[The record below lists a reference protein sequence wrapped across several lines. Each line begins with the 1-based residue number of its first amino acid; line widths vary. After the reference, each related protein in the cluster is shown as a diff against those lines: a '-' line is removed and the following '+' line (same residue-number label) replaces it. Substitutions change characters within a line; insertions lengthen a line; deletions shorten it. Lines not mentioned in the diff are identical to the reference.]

1 MRSFFARIHV
11 VRKSVNPDGLSI
23 KDISMV
29 KLGREHSEKGE
40 IFPVASTLLS
50 PRYVI
55 VFRIDCIIEVYGL
68 G

>member
-1 MRSFFARIHV
+1 
-11 VRKSVNPDGLSI
+11 VNPDGLSV

-40 IFPVASTLLS
+40 IFPVASTLPS